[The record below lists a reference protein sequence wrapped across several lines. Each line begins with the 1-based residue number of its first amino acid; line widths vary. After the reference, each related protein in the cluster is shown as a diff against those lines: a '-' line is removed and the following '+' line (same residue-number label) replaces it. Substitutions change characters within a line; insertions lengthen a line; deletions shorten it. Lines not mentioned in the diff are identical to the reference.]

1 MTMKLHIQ
9 ADRIFKDLNSLRQI
23 GKTPWD
29 GVTRLPFTEEDQ
41 AAREYLLHEMHSI
54 GLETRVDE
62 ASSVCGVRPG
72 NTDKSHAVVMGSHY
86 DTVINGGAYDG
97 ILGVVCGLEV
107 LRVLHENQVQLS
119 KPVELIAFND
129 EEGVRFNRGFTG
141 SKAII
146 GHVTDEDIWKT
157 RDRQGISLGQAM
169 QQAGFDPTLIG
180 KVQREPEQIS
190 AYVELHIEQGPVLE
204 AEQLDIGVVTTIA
217 GTWRTFVEIIGRP
230 DHAGTTPMHMRKDP
244 LVAAAQLIAKLPGFA
259 HLVDPQG
266 VATVGIVNVEPNVA
280 NVVPAKV
287 TFSLDIRSQ
296 FGGAARQVTARVIE
310 EARSI
315 CGDQLECNI
324 RMAMEEEPVH
334 ADHHIQQVIEDA
346 AKENGYAFKRMFSG
360 AGHDAQ
366 IMALLC
372 PVGMIFVPSRS
383 GRSHS
388 HLEYTT
394 PEAIAKGAQVLLDA
408 ILTLAK

>member
-1 MTMKLHIQ
+1 LKYLIQ
-9 ADRIFKDLNSLRQI
+9 ADRIHEDLAHLRQF

-29 GVTRLPFTEEDQ
+29 GVTRLPFTDEDRL
-41 AAREYLLHEMHSI
+41 AREYLIGAMQKADLKINVDAVSSI
-54 GLETRVDE
+54 VGRREG
-62 ASSVCGVRPG
+62 SSNEG
-72 NTDKSHAVVMGSHY
+72 SIMIGSHY

-107 LRVLHENQVQLS
+107 LRVLQEHQIHLK
-119 KPVELIAFND
+119 KPIELIAFND

-146 GHVTDEDIWKT
+146 GHVTDEDLWKT
-157 RDRQGISLGQAM
+157 RDRAGVSLGQAM
-169 QQAGFDPTLIG
+169 QQAGFDPSLIPQ
-180 KVQREPEQIS
+180 VQRKPEEIS
-190 AYVELHIEQGPVLE
+190 AYLELHIEQGPVLE
-204 AEQLDIGVVTTIA
+204 AENIDIGIVTTIA

-244 LVAAAQLIAKLPGFA
+244 LVAAAQLVAKVPGFA
-259 HLVDPQG
+259 HLIDPQG
-266 VATVGIVNVEPNVA
+266 VATVGILNVEPNVA

-296 FGGAARQVTARVIE
+296 FGGAARTVTQRVIE
-310 EARSI
+310 EARLI
-315 CGDQLECNI
+315 CGDALECNI

-334 ADHHIQQVIEDA
+334 TDAKLQQAIEEA
-346 AKENGYAFKRMFSG
+346 TELNGYTGKRMFSG

-394 PEAIAKGAQVLLDA
+394 PEAIAKGAQVLLDTV
-408 ILTLAK
+408 LKLAQ

>member
-1 MTMKLHIQ
+1 MKYLIQ
-9 ADRIFKDLNSLRQI
+9 ADRIHNDLANLRQF

-29 GVTRLPFTEEDQ
+29 GVTRMPFTPEDQ
-41 AAREYLLHEMHSI
+41 AAREYLIEAMQKAGLKTKVDAVTSI
-54 GLETRVDE
+54 VGRREGQLQGEG
-62 ASSVCGVRPG
+62 SI
-72 NTDKSHAVVMGSHY
+72 MLGSHY

-97 ILGVVCGLEV
+97 ILGVLCGLEV
-107 LRVLHENQVQLS
+107 LRVLQEHQIQLK

-129 EEGVRFNRGFTG
+129 EEGVRFSRGFTG

-157 RDRQGISLGQAM
+157 RDRAGVSLGQAM
-169 QQAGFDPTLIG
+169 QQAGF
-180 KVQREPEQIS
+180 EPASIPQAERKPGEIS
-190 AYVELHIEQGPVLE
+190 AYLELHIEQGPVLE
-204 AEQLDIGVVTTIA
+204 AENTDIGIVTTIA

-244 LVAAAQLIAKLPGFA
+244 LVAAAQLVAKLPSFA
-259 HLVDPQG
+259 HLIDPQG
-266 VATVGIVNVEPNVA
+266 VATVGILNVEPNVA
-280 NVVPAKV
+280 NVVPSKV

-296 FGGAARQVTARVIE
+296 YGGAAGTVTQRVIE
-310 EARSI
+310 EARDI
-315 CGDQLECNI
+315 CGDALECNI
-324 RMAMEEEPVH
+324 RMALEEEPVH
-334 ADHHIQQVIEDA
+334 TDPLLQLAIEEA
-346 AKENGYAFKRMFSG
+346 TKQNGFSGKRMFSG

-388 HLEYTT
+388 HLEYTS
-394 PEAIAKGAQVLLDA
+394 PEAIAKGAQVLLDTV
-408 ILTLAK
+408 LKLAE

>member
-1 MTMKLHIQ
+1 MLKYQIQ
-9 ADRIFKDLNSLRQI
+9 ANRIANDLANLRQF

-29 GVTRLPFTEEDQ
+29 GVTRLPFTEEDR
-41 AAREYLLHEMHSI
+41 AAREYLLHEMQKANLQTSVDAVSSI
-54 GLETRVDE
+54 IARRAGSNNQEGSIMV
-62 ASSVCGVRPG
+62 
-72 NTDKSHAVVMGSHY
+72 GSHY

-107 LRVLHENQVQLS
+107 MRVLQEQNIPLR
-119 KPVELIAFND
+119 KTVELIAFND

-141 SKAII
+141 SKALI
-146 GHVTDEDIWKT
+146 GHVTEEDLWKT
-157 RDRQGISLGQAM
+157 RDRNGISLGQAM
-169 QQAGFDPTLIG
+169 QQSGFDPAQIPQL
-180 KVQREPEQIS
+180 KRKPEEVS
-190 AYVELHIEQGPVLE
+190 AYLELHVEQGPVLE
-204 AEQLDIGVVTTIA
+204 EENLDIGIVTTIA

-244 LVAAAQLIAKLPGFA
+244 LVAAAKLIAKVPEFA

-266 VATVGIVNVEPNVA
+266 VATVGILQVEPNVA

-296 FGGAARQVTARVIE
+296 FGGAARTVTQKILE
-310 EARSI
+310 EARTI
-315 CGDQLECNI
+315 CGESLECNV

-334 ADHHIQQVIEDA
+334 TDPILQQAIEDA
-346 AKENGYAFKRMFSG
+346 TFLNGYTGKRMFSG

-388 HLEYTT
+388 HLEYTS
-394 PEAIAKGAQVLLDA
+394 PEAIAKGAQVLFDTV
-408 ILTLAK
+408 IKLAQ

>member
-1 MTMKLHIQ
+1 LAH
-9 ADRIFKDLNSLRQI
+9 LRQF

-29 GVTRLPFTEEDQ
+29 GVTRLPFTDEDRL
-41 AAREYLLHEMHSI
+41 AREYLIGAMQKADLKTNVDAVSSI
-54 GLETRVDE
+54 VGRREGLNSNEG
-62 ASSVCGVRPG
+62 SI
-72 NTDKSHAVVMGSHY
+72 MIGSHY

-107 LRVLHENQVQLS
+107 LRVLQEHQIQLK

-129 EEGVRFNRGFTG
+129 EEGVRFSRGFTG

-146 GHVTDEDIWKT
+146 GHVTDEDLWKT
-157 RDRQGISLGQAM
+157 RDRAGVSLGQAM
-169 QQAGFDPTLIG
+169 QQAGFDPSQIPH
-180 KVQREPEQIS
+180 VQRKPEEIS
-190 AYVELHIEQGPVLE
+190 AYLELHIEQGPVLE
-204 AEQLDIGVVTTIA
+204 AENIDIGIVTTIA

-244 LVAAAQLIAKLPGFA
+244 LVAAAQLVAKVPEFA

-266 VATVGIVNVEPNVA
+266 VATVGILNVEPNVA

-296 FGGAARQVTARVIE
+296 FGGAARTVTQRVIE
-310 EARSI
+310 EARLI
-315 CGDQLECNI
+315 CGDALECNI

-334 ADHHIQQVIEDA
+334 TDAKLQQAIEDA
-346 AKENGYAFKRMFSG
+346 TELNGYTGKRMFSG

-388 HLEYTT
+388 HLEYTS
-394 PEAIAKGAQVLLDA
+394 PEAIAKGAQVLLDTVLKLA
-408 ILTLAK
+408 I